1 MTTLSLSTPP
11 NTSVNSYIIHGFL
24 DRWIGRGGSQYWPP
38 RPPELNPLDFHLC
51 RHMNDTTYTKSVK
64 AIRIT
69 PSQFG
74 DRNHTDVIPKD
85 LLRDAHSIYSLTRCD
100 GDQSEYLM

>member
-24 DRWIGRGGSQYWPP
+24 ARCGLQYWPC
-38 RPPELNPLDFHLC
+38 RSPEFNPLDFYLC
-51 RHMNDTTYTKSVK
+51 GHTNDITSSKRVK
-64 AIRIT
+64 IICIA

-74 DRNHTDVIPKD
+74 DGNHANVIPNEK
-85 LLRDAHSIYSLTRCD
+85 LRGKLSIYTLPRCD
-100 GDQSEYLM
+100 GYQSEHVW